1 MYTDEVY
8 YGYGVDKHP
17 RLKKTYAQFR
27 ARLTIMSGE
36 RPGRREEREGREAYL
51 EGRLLKRTSLSA
63 RWRRRES
70 KRV

>member
-27 ARLTIMSGE
+27 ARLTIMSGWKE
-36 RPGRREEREGREAYL
+36 EECLNHYKNALEGGRRGRG
-51 EGRLLKRTSLSA
+51 GRLI
-63 RWRRRES
+63 
-70 KRV
+70 